1 MSHLVLIAQPSGEE
15 SRDLHSFMLAT
26 HGKKELDGKK
36 LIKMKDTE
44 MSSVQIMFPQERNLH
59 GNVFGGFLMR
69 QAL

>member
-1 MSHLVLIAQPSGEE
+1 
-15 SRDLHSFMLAT
+15 MLAT
-26 HGKKELDGKK
+26 RGKHELNGKK

>member
-1 MSHLVLIAQPSGEE
+1 
-15 SRDLHSFMLAT
+15 MLAT
-26 HGKKELDGKK
+26 RGKDEIDGKK
-36 LIKMKDTE
+36 IVPMKETE